1 MRLSLGRFP
10 LELLWTIFN
19 SLSGTLSICIFS
31 ITSLTRSKFI
41 VPNPDIFSQRNFIT
55 FQSQSSLSTIPE
67 DSINLSPA
75 SQPFP
80 QSKSHRN
87 GQIVKQVYE
96 AALLKLRWGFSL
108 QISEALM
115 RQSYNHVESYPSD
128 WLENRAKVV
137 QVFGSLW
144 PLYIS
149 NFFHEVLGQKEHFN
163 IPFIK

>member
-1 MRLSLGRFP
+1 M
-10 LELLWTIFN
+10 
-19 SLSGTLSICIFS
+19 
-31 ITSLTRSKFI
+31 
-41 VPNPDIFSQRNFIT
+41 PNPDIFSQRNFIT

-80 QSKSHRN
+80 QSKSHRK

-128 WLENRAKVV
+128 
-137 QVFGSLW
+137 
-144 PLYIS
+144 
-149 NFFHEVLGQKEHFN
+149 
-163 IPFIK
+163 